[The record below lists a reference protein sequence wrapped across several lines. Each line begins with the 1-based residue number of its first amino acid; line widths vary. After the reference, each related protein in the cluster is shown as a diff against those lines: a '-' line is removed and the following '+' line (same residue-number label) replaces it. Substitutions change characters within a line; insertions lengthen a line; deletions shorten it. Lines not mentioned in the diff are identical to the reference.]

1 MPSQDEDR
9 PDICLVVPPFDAIN
23 FPALG
28 PSVLAAACRAR
39 GLRTQVLY
47 GSLQLAAQIGYPA
60 YKAVCDSPMSL
71 LLGEQLFLPHA
82 YPAAPKQAFA
92 PPGRLPKD
100 LRQLRD
106 GLAPQI
112 GPYQQALARRIVA
125 LNPRILGI
133 SSTFQQNLAAAGLA
147 LLVRQ
152 AAPHIVIVMG
162 GANVAG
168 PMGTGLAGVFPWIDH
183 FFIGEADFE
192 FPQFCERLVRDG
204 VRPPD
209 RLVKCAPID
218 DFTRVFAPDFS
229 DYFSALRQFQLEG
242 RLPPELPE
250 FLTMESSRGC
260 WWGEKHH
267 CTFCGLNGEGM
278 EFRQKPAGRV
288 LEEIATLTAR
298 WDAKRFFLADNIMP
312 LGYFKTLLPE
322 LAKWPARPR
331 LFYEVKANLRD
342 EQILA
347 MAKAGI
353 DAIQPGIESLSTN
366 VLRLMRKGVSGLQN
380 LSLLRSCKSMGV
392 RVAWNYLYGLPGE
405 AIEDYES
412 VLRLLPKIEHLQPPS
427 GLNRIIVDRFSPYHN
442 TPGQFGIESIA
453 PVGGYQ
459 GLYPADAPL
468 SDIAYHFT
476 GRYSTPLL
484 EDKDMV
490 ARLQLAIGVWKHQ
503 WSRTDRLPALRVV
516 DTGGGDL
523 AIADTRRVAAAGLT
537 VISRRMLEVLKHF
550 ERPRPLEDLDG
561 AMAAE
566 ARFLLERHFV
576 VAHDGLLLAVVTRP
590 YTAARRDVLHPDAQ
604 AAAA

>member
-1 MPSQDEDR
+1 MPLEDEDR
-9 PDICLVVPPFDAIN
+9 PDVCLVVPPFDAIN

-39 GLRTQVLY
+39 GLRTELLY
-47 GSLQLAAQIGYPA
+47 GSMLLASRIGYEA

-71 LLGEQLFLPHA
+71 LLGEHLFLPHA
-82 YPAAPKQAFA
+82 YPETPERPLARPA
-92 PPGRLPKD
+92 RLPKELRD
-100 LRQLRD
+100 LRDR
-106 GLAPQI
+106 LAPAI
-112 GPYQQALARRIVA
+112 GPYQEALARRIVA

-147 LLVRQ
+147 LLVKQ
-152 AAPHIVIVMG
+152 AAPHIVVVMG

-183 FFIGEADFE
+183 LFVGEADFE
-192 FPQFCERLVRDG
+192 FPDFCERLVRDN
-204 VRPPD
+204 VRPQE

-229 DYFSALRQFQLEG
+229 DYFSALRQFQRDGL
-242 RLPPELPE
+242 LPPELPE

-288 LEEIATLTAR
+288 LDEIRTLTSA

-312 LGYFKTLLPE
+312 LGYFKTLLPA
-322 LAKWPARPR
+322 LAAWPERPR

-342 EQILA
+342 EQIQA

-353 DAIQPGIESLSTN
+353 DAIQPGIESLSSN
-366 VLRLMRKGVSGLQN
+366 VLKLMRKGVSGLQN
-380 LSLLRSCKSMGV
+380 LSLLRSCKSMGT

-405 AIEDYES
+405 SLEDYES
-412 VLRLLPKIEHLQPPS
+412 VLRLMPKIEHLQPPS

-442 TPGQFGIESIA
+442 TPEQFGIESIA
-453 PVGGYQ
+453 PVRGYE

-468 SDIAYHFT
+468 ADIAYHFT
-476 GRYSTPLL
+476 GSYSTPLL
-484 EDKDMV
+484 EDKDTL

-503 WSRTDRLPALRVV
+503 WSRMDRLPALRVV
-516 DTGGGDL
+516 DNGGGDL
-523 AIADTRRVAAAGLT
+523 AIADTRRVAVAGLT
-537 VISRRMLEVLKHF
+537 VLPRRMFEVLKYF
-550 ERPRPLEDLDG
+550 ERPRPSEGLDG
-561 AMAAE
+561 AMANDV
-566 ARFLLERHFV
+566 RFLLERHFV
-576 VAHDGLLLAVVTRP
+576 VEHEGLLLAVVTRSHAP
-590 YTAARRDVLHPDAQ
+590 VRREALHPVAE
-604 AAAA
+604 AAA